1 MLPFKV
7 RHEGKYIIEKLPH
20 HISLPILISS
30 TKDRLDRGKG
40 GGREIMKSTLTKF
53 FNISFNSKYIK
64 RPISKK
70 SYFFIMK

>member
-40 GGREIMKSTLTKF
+40 DYE
-53 FNISFNSKYIK
+53 KYINE
-64 RPISKK
+64 IL
-70 SYFFIMK
+70 